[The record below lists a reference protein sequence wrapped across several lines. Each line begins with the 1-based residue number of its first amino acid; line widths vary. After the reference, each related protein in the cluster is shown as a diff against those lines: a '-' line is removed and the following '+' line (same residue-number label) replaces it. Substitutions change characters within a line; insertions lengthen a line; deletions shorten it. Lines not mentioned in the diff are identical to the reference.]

1 MTKTARE
8 GAGEGACS
16 PRTFP
21 GRRGKPPGARS
32 SPCERARGKTSTNSV
47 PQDNEDDAP
56 PPGKRQRLSKQEKKK
71 RTGANKGRRYVKMRD
86 EVELCWKLANGEACE
101 LGEEYV
107 CINV

>member
-1 MTKTARE
+1 MNPHPLRYLLSNETRVVADDDSAEKATSHVN
-8 GAGEGACS
+8 G
-16 PRTFP
+16 
-21 GRRGKPPGARS
+21 
-32 SPCERARGKTSTNSV
+32 STNSV
-47 PQDNEDDAP
+47 PQDNDDDAP